1 MPRKINIER
10 LPDWETLPEKKTK
23 GSIKEHLQER
33 FPDQLNFSI
42 KQTAQI
48 LNISEDFIR
57 DRIANKLIQ
66 VIKFGRYYQINIV
79 ELIRLLEEGMA

>member
-1 MPRKINIER
+1 MPRKIIIETP
-10 LPDWETLPEKKTK
+10 PDWEASPEKTTK
-23 GSIKEHLQER
+23 GSIKEYLQER

-66 VIKFGRYYQINIV
+66 VTKFGRYYQINIV
-79 ELIRLLEEGMA
+79 ELIRLLEEGIV

>member
-1 MPRKINIER
+1 MPRKINIQR
-10 LPDWETLPEKKTK
+10 LPDWEALPEKKTK
-23 GSIKEHLQER
+23 GFIKEYLEER

-79 ELIRLLEEGMA
+79 ELIRLLEEGIA

>member
-10 LPDWETLPEKKTK
+10 PPDWEASPEKTTK
-23 GSIKEHLQER
+23 GSIKEYLEER

-57 DRIANKLIQ
+57 DRIANKLIR
-66 VIKFGRYYQINIV
+66 VNKYGRFYQINIL
-79 ELIRLLEEGMA
+79 ELVRLLEGGIE